1 MGMDLRRNV
10 DSQKRHPW
18 AMTLACPSISATD
31 APPRTNDVLFSGRTD
46 ATMGGSPIMMRS
58 ADELSPWVRAWLAW
72 SAGCA
77 LATGALSLP
86 GWLNGWG
93 WGFCLALSLVGG
105 TAVGWIRWQR
115 PTIRWHRLR
124 RGLPAAFVLTLA
136 LAALGACVF
145 PPTNIDTLW
154 YRLPRV
160 IQWLQAGRWHWLD
173 TERWR
178 LNSIAFGL
186 ELHWLPWA
194 AWGLPDRVLAL
205 PNLVSFALL
214 PGLLFRVFRQAGAT
228 GRVARMAMWVVASG
242 WCYVAQAGS
251 TASDAFAAV
260 YFLAAVDAALAFTR
274 SHRPGTL
281 AWSVLAAALLTN
293 TKQTNLPL
301 LLPWVVALAPAH
313 AAIRTCLHQS
323 PFRTGLLLIAAF
335 LASTGPL
342 IVANIV
348 HTGGWTGTPAWAN
361 ERWRPAHPLFAL
373 AIQLPFLLLQNLQPP
388 ITPGT
393 EAWNAWMTTWTSG
406 PIAPWFQGFD
416 LPGRLFAQIGEHCV
430 GFGLAP
436 TLWVFALWVAARRC
450 RASTGANPNRRLGF
464 RLGLATGLAAAVLLT
479 RIGFLELARYF
490 AAYYPLL
497 VLPALLH
504 RGADSLARRRPWHLA
519 SLGVVIA
526 GVAFV
531 ATVRH
536 RPIACPPSLLQA
548 GPLGRI
554 GAIHRLGEALEFQTG
569 FGRQLGSF
577 EKLLPPG
584 EPLGWAHD
592 SPGEAE
598 FAWPPDRRRIQL
610 LPPQSPE
617 ALRQAGLRWVV
628 TSAITE
634 TNAPAALERWAAER
648 GGRVRAMAP
657 FVFRFGV
664 PAVPYALVELPTP
677 NAADTT
683 KISRSTTGNPSP

>member
-1 MGMDLRRNV
+1 
-10 DSQKRHPW
+10 
-18 AMTLACPSISATD
+18 
-31 APPRTNDVLFSGRTD
+31 
-46 ATMGGSPIMMRS
+46 MMRS

-77 LATGALSLP
+77 LVTGALSLP

-93 WGFCLALSLVGG
+93 WAAAVALGWVGG
-105 TAVGWIRWQR
+105 TAAGWIRWIR
-115 PTIRWHRLR
+115 PTFRPRRLR
-124 RGLPAAFVLTLA
+124 RGLPAAFVLTLV
-136 LAALGACVF
+136 LATLGACLF

-194 AWGLPDRVLAL
+194 AWGMPDRVLAL

-214 PGLLFRVFRQAGAT
+214 PGLLFRVFRQAGVT
-228 GRVARMAMWVVASG
+228 GRVAWTAMWVVASG
-242 WCYVAQAGS
+242 WCFVAQAGS

-260 YFLAAVDAALAFTR
+260 YFLAAMDGALAFGR
-274 SHRPGTL
+274 SRRPGLL
-281 AWSVLAAALLTN
+281 AWSVVAAALMTN

-313 AAIRTCLHQS
+313 ATLRALPGRF
-323 PFRTGLLLIAAF
+323 PARTGLLLVVAF
-335 LASTGPL
+335 LVSTGPL
-342 IVANIV
+342 LVANVI
-348 HTGGWTGTPAWAN
+348 HAGSWTGTPDWAN
-361 ERWRPAHPLFAL
+361 ERWRPAHPGFAM
-373 AIQLPFLLLQNLQPP
+373 AVQLPFLLLQNLQPP

-393 EAWNAWMTTWTSG
+393 EAWNAWMAAWTSG

-436 TLWVFALWVAARRC
+436 TLWVLALLLAPRGPRHATTAVA
-450 RASTGANPNRRLGF
+450 TTANPARRLGF
-464 RLGLATGLAAAVLLT
+464 RLAIATGLSAAVLLS

-497 VLPALLH
+497 LLPALLR
-504 RGADSLARRRPWHLA
+504 RGADPLLRRRVGQIASLA
-519 SLGVVIA
+519 VVVA

-536 RPIACPPSLLQA
+536 RPLACPPGLLQSS
-548 GPLGRI
+548 PLGRV
-554 GAIHRLGEALEFQTG
+554 GAIHRLGDALAFQTG
-569 FGRQLGSF
+569 FGRQLGEF
-577 EKLLPPG
+577 ERILPPG

-598 FAWPPDRRRIQL
+598 FAWPPGRRRIRL
-610 LPPQSPE
+610 MRPEATGE
-617 ALRQAGLRWVV
+617 ALRRAGLRWVV
-628 TSAITE
+628 ASAITE

-648 GGRVRAMAP
+648 GGQVRALVP

-664 PAVPYALVELPTP
+664 PAVPYALVELTP
-677 NAADTT
+677 DSPA
-683 KISRSTTGNPSP
+683 KISGSTTGNPSP